1 MVNIMSITGQ
11 NLQLKVFLKK
21 PLNCLYITF
30 HGCDEQFAYN
40 ISERLI
46 FAYLSAI
53 MASFPFFFF
62 WGGGAREFEIV
73 FKMGKL

>member
-1 MVNIMSITGQ
+1 M
-11 NLQLKVFLKK
+11 
-21 PLNCLYITF
+21 F

-53 MASFPFFFF
+53 MASFPFFFL
-62 WGGGAREFEIV
+62 GGGGRGAREFEIV
-73 FKMGKL
+73 FKRGKL

>member
-1 MVNIMSITGQ
+1 M
-11 NLQLKVFLKK
+11 
-21 PLNCLYITF
+21 F

-53 MASFPFFFF
+53 MASFPFF
-62 WGGGAREFEIV
+62 GGGGGGGRGAREFEIV
-73 FKMGKL
+73 FKRGKL

>member
-1 MVNIMSITGQ
+1 M
-11 NLQLKVFLKK
+11 
-21 PLNCLYITF
+21 F

-53 MASFPFFFF
+53 MASFPILA
-62 WGGGAREFEIV
+62 GGGLEFEIV
-73 FKMGKL
+73 FKRGKL

>member
-1 MVNIMSITGQ
+1 M
-11 NLQLKVFLKK
+11 
-21 PLNCLYITF
+21 F

-53 MASFPFFFF
+53 MASFPFF
-62 WGGGAREFEIV
+62 WGEGGGGGLESL
-73 FKMGKL
+73 KLFLKGENCK